1 MSYWEIILIAV
12 GLAMDCFAVSLC
24 LGTSGRAN
32 GRRPIFRVVFH
43 FGLFQGLMAFLGWLA
58 GTTIL
63 SLISRFDH
71 WLVLG
76 LLAFVGVRMI
86 IESFEKEKE
95 EESCVDS
102 TRGIT
107 LIVLALAT
115 SLDALAVGISMAL
128 LDVKIL
134 NAALTIGIISSIFS
148 LVGLL
153 GGDFMG
159 KKFGKRM
166 ELVGGVI
173 LIFIGV
179 RVLITHLTQLG

>member
-1 MSYWEIILIAV
+1 MSHWEIILIAV

-24 LGTSGRAN
+24 LGTNGRAN
-32 GRRPIFRVVFH
+32 GHRPIFRIAFH

-58 GTTIL
+58 GSTIL
-63 SLISRFDH
+63 SLISRVDH
-71 WLVLG
+71 WLVFG

-86 IESFEKEKE
+86 VESFSLDKE
-95 EESCVDS
+95 EDCCIDP

-107 LIVLALAT
+107 LVVLALAT
-115 SLDALAVGISMAL
+115 SLDALAIGISMAL
-128 LDVKIL
+128 LDVNIL
-134 NAALTIGIISSIFS
+134 TAALTIGIVSSLFS
-148 LVGLL
+148 LSGMRS
-153 GGDFMG
+153 GDFLG

-166 ELVGGVI
+166 ELAGGII

>member
-1 MSYWEIILIAV
+1 MTYWEIILIAV

-71 WLVLG
+71 WLVFG

-86 IESFEKEKE
+86 IERE
-95 EESCVDS
+95 
-102 TRGIT
+102 RGR
-107 LIVLALAT
+107 
-115 SLDALAVGISMAL
+115 
-128 LDVKIL
+128 IL
-134 NAALTIGIISSIFS
+134 C
-148 LVGLL
+148 
-153 GGDFMG
+153 
-159 KKFGKRM
+159 
-166 ELVGGVI
+166 
-173 LIFIGV
+173 
-179 RVLITHLTQLG
+179 

>member
-1 MSYWEIILIAV
+1 MSYWEIILLAV
-12 GLAMDCFAVSLC
+12 SLAMDCFAVSLC

-32 GRRPIFRVVFH
+32 GHRPIFRIVFH

-71 WLVLG
+71 WLVFG

-95 EESCVDS
+95 EETCIDS

-107 LIVLALAT
+107 LVVLALAT

-134 NAALTIGIISSIFS
+134 NAALTIGIVSSIFS
-148 LVGLL
+148 LAGML
-153 GGDFMG
+153 GGDFLG

-173 LIFIGV
+173 LIFIGI
-179 RVLITHLTQLG
+179 RVLITHMTQMG